1 MINYEILRI
10 FSFGKDMKELH
21 VSYMVDKSTKLCDHL
36 EKQFI
41 SYKVKHL
48 PVLQVEMIPLAL
60 FPTDIKLEVCTCLW
74 QHYLCCQ
81 RPFTGQ

>member
-10 FSFGKDMKELH
+10 LSFGKDMKELH

-41 SYKVKHL
+41 SYEVKHL

-60 FPTDIKLEVCTCLW
+60 FPTDIEL
-74 QHYLCCQ
+74 
-81 RPFTGQ
+81 